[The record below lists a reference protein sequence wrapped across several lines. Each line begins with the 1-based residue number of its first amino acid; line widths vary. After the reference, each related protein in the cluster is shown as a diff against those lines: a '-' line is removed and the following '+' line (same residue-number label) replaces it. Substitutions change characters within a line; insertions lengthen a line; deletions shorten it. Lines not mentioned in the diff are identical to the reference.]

1 MRGVGETASMEDDKT
16 GRRDKIDVAY
26 VAHLARLHLTDE
38 EIRTFQGQIG
48 QIVDY
53 VRQLNRLDLG
63 GIEPT
68 SHAVPIQNVFRRD
81 EVKPSLSREEALAN
95 APERSEDQF
104 VVPKIV
110 E

>member
-1 MRGVGETASMEDDKT
+1 MTERQDAS
-16 GRRDKIDVAY
+16 RPAIDVDY

-38 EIRTFQGQIG
+38 EIRTFQAQLS

-53 VRQLNRLDLG
+53 VRKIDHLKLD

-68 SHAVPIQNVFRRD
+68 SHAHPVVNVLRRD
-81 EVKPSLSREEALAN
+81 EVRPGLDREAVLRN
-95 APERSEDQF
+95 APAVIQDQF
-104 VVPKIV
+104 MVPKIV